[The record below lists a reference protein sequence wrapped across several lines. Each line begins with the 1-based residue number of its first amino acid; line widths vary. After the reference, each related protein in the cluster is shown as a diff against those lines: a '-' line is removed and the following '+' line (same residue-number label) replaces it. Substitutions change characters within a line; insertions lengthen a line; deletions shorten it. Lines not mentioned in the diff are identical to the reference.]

1 MECETELI
9 KTEESAHYELLRESQ
24 TQECWGDFRGKYVS
38 VNRIWSG
45 LMGKLF
51 GFLGIFFSG
60 GLIRELSGVDQKTWS
75 SRQVLNVP
83 AVPIKIN
90 SNFFHCFLNF
100 LNFKPFFWGFWNF
113 SFKFFFVQFLPQ
125 FSRHFPAIFLS
136 SNSNIPS
143 PLAFSSHL
151 HLHLLFSVPQ
161 FTSYLKPINR
171 QHLLFLF

>member
-1 MECETELI
+1 MWSNSVLCAVIIQMECETELI

-60 GLIRELSGVDQKTWS
+60 GLIRELSGVDQKNWS

-100 LNFKPFFWGFWNF
+100 LNFKLFFEVFEIFHLNFFLF
-113 SFKFFFVQFLPQ
+113 SFCPSFLDIFQPFSFPPTPTFHHRWPFLPICICIYY
-125 FSRHFPAIFLS
+125 FPSLNLRAI
-136 SNSNIPS
+136 
-143 PLAFSSHL
+143 
-151 HLHLLFSVPQ
+151 
-161 FTSYLKPINR
+161 
-171 QHLLFLF
+171 